1 LYPADSVPNIVRR
14 INQAFQR
21 SDQIYTAEG
30 YEGPYWFAP
39 IVADAEA
46 GFGGNLNAF
55 ELMKAMIDAGVCCR
69 AFRGS
74 TGISQ
79 EVRPHGRQGA
89 RADAGVYSET
99 DCGPTRVGHY
109 GRPYAD
115 HCATYSRLQ
124 EQELAREND
133 SGYRGVKHQAFV
145 GTGYYDTIAQTIAG
159 GTLSTTA
166 LTGSTEAEQ
175 FNEPLAV

>member
-1 LYPADSVPNIVRR
+1 LLTSDTDARDS
-14 INQAFQR
+14 A
-21 SDQIYTAEG
+21 
-30 YEGPYWFAP
+30 
-39 IVADAEA
+39 
-46 GFGGNLNAF
+46 
-55 ELMKAMIDAGVCCR
+55 
-69 AFRGS
+69 
-74 TGISQ
+74 
-79 EVRPHGRQGA
+79 
-89 RADAGVYSET
+89 
-99 DCGPTRVGHY
+99 
-109 GRPYAD
+109 
-115 HCATYSRLQ
+115 RLQ